1 MGLVPQGLREY
12 DPQTTAGGYAET
24 IAEFTAPGGIFA
36 RTPRAIGQV
45 ATIGTGAGAAQET
58 AEIMNAPVWA
68 QVPITL
74 STALALGYATSPSRA
89 AKIANQA
96 LKGVDDA
103 EIALAMQLEKKLKEQ
118 GINLTAPELI
128 DNRIVQKLGETV

>member
-1 MGLVPQGLREY
+1 
-12 DPQTTAGGYAET
+12 
-24 IAEFTAPGGIFA
+24 
-36 RTPRAIGQV
+36 
-45 ATIGTGAGAAQET
+45 
-58 AEIMNAPVWA
+58 MNAPVWA

-128 DNRIVQKLGETV
+128 DNRIVQKLGETVYGTEKGGQIMYNFIKNRPEELNKTADRLLDEI